1 MRLPSFRTISLASLA
16 VGLAALA
23 PAALAAD
30 KIKVGYLSTLSG
42 PNAQIGFDVRD
53 GFNLA
58 IKMNGGKLGT
68 LPAEVIIADDQLNP
82 DTGKQAVDRML
93 RRDRVDIVTGI
104 IFSNVAVAVGPTI
117 FESKTIYLS
126 PNASPSQWAGAQC
139 NPWFFSVSWPN
150 ESYHEA
156 AGQYA
161 TDKGIK
167 NVMFLAPNY
176 PGGRD
181 AATGFKRLYKGK
193 VADEIYTKLG
203 QLDYAAELAQIRA
216 AKPEA
221 MYVFLP
227 GGMGINFI
235 KQFVATGLSKD
246 VQLIVPGFGSDQ
258 DVISSVG
265 EQLLGVFDT
274 AHWSMDL
281 DNDANRKFV
290 AAFEAEFKRLPSVFA
305 AQGYDAALAIDG
317 AVRDV
322 KGKIEDKEAFRRA
335 IKAAHFKSVRGDFKY
350 NVNGMPIQT
359 YYLRVI
365 AKDSKGRIVNKKI
378 ATLLSNHGDAYAK
391 DCKLK

>member
-1 MRLPSFRTISLASLA
+1 
-16 VGLAALA
+16 
-23 PAALAAD
+23 
-30 KIKVGYLSTLSG
+30 
-42 PNAQIGFDVRD
+42 
-53 GFNLA
+53 
-58 IKMNGGKLGT
+58 
-68 LPAEVIIADDQLNP
+68 
-82 DTGKQAVDRML
+82 
-93 RRDRVDIVTGI
+93 
-104 IFSNVAVAVGPTI
+104 
-117 FESKTIYLS
+117 
-126 PNASPSQWAGAQC
+126 
-139 NPWFFSVSWPN
+139 
-150 ESYHEA
+150 
-156 AGQYA
+156 
-161 TDKGIK
+161 
-167 NVMFLAPNY
+167 
-176 PGGRD
+176 
-181 AATGFKRLYKGK
+181 
-193 VADEIYTKLG
+193 
-203 QLDYAAELAQIRA
+203 
-216 AKPEA
+216 
-221 MYVFLP
+221 
-227 GGMGINFI
+227 MGINFI

>member
-23 PAALAAD
+23 SSPATLAAD

-181 AATGFKRLYKGK
+181 AARAYRPERGQAVLEDAGHSRPGAGRARVGEVEGREVVDHPAGERRPYAQ
-193 VADEIYTKLG
+193 ADE
-203 QLDYAAELAQIRA
+203 
-216 AKPEA
+216 
-221 MYVFLP
+221 V
-227 GGMGINFI
+227 
-235 KQFVATGLSKD
+235 
-246 VQLIVPGFGSDQ
+246 
-258 DVISSVG
+258 
-265 EQLLGVFDT
+265 
-274 AHWSMDL
+274 
-281 DNDANRKFV
+281 
-290 AAFEAEFKRLPSVFA
+290 
-305 AQGYDAALAIDG
+305 
-317 AVRDV
+317 
-322 KGKIEDKEAFRRA
+322 
-335 IKAAHFKSVRGDFKY
+335 
-350 NVNGMPIQT
+350 
-359 YYLRVI
+359 
-365 AKDSKGRIVNKKI
+365 
-378 ATLLSNHGDAYAK
+378 
-391 DCKLK
+391 

>member
-1 MRLPSFRTISLASLA
+1 MRSLRPLSTSFALGLA
-16 VGLAALA
+16 VLAGTTG
-23 PAALAAD
+23 ALAAD

-42 PNAQIGFDVRD
+42 PSAQIGFDVRD

-68 LPAEVIIADDQLNP
+68 LPAEVIVADDQLNP

-93 RRDRVDIVTGI
+93 RRDRVDIVTGV
-104 IFSNVAVAVGPTI
+104 IFSNVAVAIGPTI
-117 FESKTIYLS
+117 FESKTVYLS

-139 NPWFFSVSWPN
+139 NPYFFSVSWPN

-156 AGQYA
+156 AGHYA
-161 TDKGIK
+161 TEKGIR
-167 NVMFLAPNY
+167 NAIFLAPNY

-181 AATGFKRLYKGK
+181 AATGFKRMYKGK
-193 VADEIYTKLG
+193 ITDEIFTKLG
-203 QLDYAAELAQIRA
+203 QLDYAAEIAQIRA

-235 KQFVATGLSKD
+235 KQFVAAGLSKD

-258 DVISSVG
+258 DVISAVG

-290 AAFEAEFKRLPSVFA
+290 AAYEAEYKRLPSVFA

-322 KGKIEDKEAFRRA
+322 KGRIEDKEAFRRA
-335 IKAAHFKSVRGDFKY
+335 IKAANFKSVRGDFKY
-350 NVNGMPIQT
+350 NVNGMPVQT

-378 ATLLSNHGDAYAK
+378 ATLLTNYGDAYAK